1 MTPIFWVY
9 ILQSE
14 TTSETYVGQT
24 ADLERRLAEHNDL
37 ENRRTLHTK
46 RRKGPWKLLH
56 SETFATRVA
65 MKRERELKSGV
76 GREWIRRELLKLS
89 D

>member
-1 MTPIFWVY
+1 MFSVY

-14 TTSETYVGQT
+14 TTAATYVGQT
-24 ADLERRLAEHNDL
+24 EDLERRIAELNDPD
-37 ENRRTLHTK
+37 NRRTLYTK

-56 SETFATRVA
+56 AETFSTRALA

-76 GREWIRRELLKLS
+76 GREWSEVLKLS